1 MSFANS
7 LPFVLRWEGGF
18 VDHPAD
24 PGGATNRGVTQKV
37 YDTWCAKNGRPQHS
51 VRELTEAEMSS
62 IYEHNYWHAAR
73 CSEVQDKLDLALFDT
88 AVNMGVGRA
97 VGFLQESVG
106 CQVDGG
112 FGGATLAAVQCCDP
126 AQALQKFCTVR
137 ESYYRRLVEVKPDMN
152 VFLRGW
158 LNRLNA
164 LRGTVGLA
172 GYSSS
177 VTRGGPSGE
186 IIQRLPDLGEDPA
199 FDV

>member
-1 MSFANS
+1 MSFENS

-37 YDTWCAKNGRPQHS
+37 YDAWRTSNGQAPRS
-51 VRELTEAEMSS
+51 VRELQDSEMSA
-62 IYEHNYWHAAR
+62 IYEQNYWRAAR
-73 CSEVQDKLDLALFDT
+73 CGEVQDKLDLAMFDT

-97 VGFLQESVG
+97 VRFLQGAVG

-112 FGGATLAAVQCCDP
+112 FGSGTLSAVQCCDP
-126 AQALQKFCTVR
+126 SQALQKFCNAR
-137 ESYYRRLVEVKPDMN
+137 QGFYERLVLAKPEMN

-164 LRGTVGLA
+164 LRATVGLP
-172 GYSSS
+172 GYSSG

-186 IIQRLPDLGEDPA
+186 IIQRVPDLGEDPA